1 MTSLLSSK
9 ETKKNV
15 ISQISN
21 SNKNI
26 FIKKVVNKKKE
37 EIINHNDL
45 HDKILRRKNAL
56 LTNTSVKKIK
66 QIKKISINDNENKC
80 VINKSKK
87 KLDSSNKENHGINN
101 KEKNDIKK
109 STKKK
114 ILKNIVNATKIEI
127 KEKFP
132 QKIIKNT
139 KNKEIIK
146 NKDKLS
152 IFLNNT
158 ENIPKIN
165 TYQKKEEEKNK
176 SFIKNKNKGVQQK
189 EKEIQK
195 NNSLLISQNKST
207 IINEE
212 NGKDLKDELNLNEIE
227 YSKKYERKNMSEQKI
242 RIQDSEN
249 IGNIIP
255 LIKMKKEH
263 IKYSIKKK
271 KQKANIN
278 IKNKKLVYEED
289 INNSELKKYNSINNE
304 IETNKSYIDII
315 NNFDIINI
323 INKKEETKKLSS
335 SIQKNSLNHTQEL
348 SQKRIL
354 KQNNSISNNH
364 INKKILNILKTKQN
378 NKTTNK
384 NNKNNKIQEKS
395 SGPMTMRNKN
405 PKNNNL
411 YLLNSEKKN
420 TSSNSFIN
428 NNGIQNK
435 WDKKYFIPIVSA
447 SLVGGGGED
456 KIIEKNQI
464 YKKINTEKGLLD
476 IYNYNNNNIKKSIN
490 FGDNNKKK
498 REMLFNFSNKKL
510 KNENY
515 SYINFQSK
523 RTNSFIS
530 KRNQHITERN
540 NSINNMKKDN
550 YNSNIDND
558 LDQQEKKLEL
568 IRSEISQEKIKDK
581 LNKTNKCAIS
591 VDNICDNSFDK
602 NKMEEIVESQG
613 NKKKHKKFKT
623 FHIKVNSLNM
633 LKKSKNKSTRDNNK
647 SNDIMII
654 KRGDLLNR
662 LRNIKHNYSVMENVN

>member
-195 NNSLLISQNKST
+195 NNSLLVSQNKST

-212 NGKDLKDELNLNEIE
+212 NGKDLEDELNLNEIE
-227 YSKKYERKNMSEQKI
+227 YSKKNERKNMSEQKI

-271 KQKANIN
+271 K
-278 IKNKKLVYEED
+278 
-289 INNSELKKYNSINNE
+289 
-304 IETNKSYIDII
+304 TKS
-315 NNFDIINI
+315 
-323 INKKEETKKLSS
+323 
-335 SIQKNSLNHTQEL
+335 
-348 SQKRIL
+348 
-354 KQNNSISNNH
+354 
-364 INKKILNILKTKQN
+364 
-378 NKTTNK
+378 
-384 NNKNNKIQEKS
+384 
-395 SGPMTMRNKN
+395 
-405 PKNNNL
+405 
-411 YLLNSEKKN
+411 
-420 TSSNSFIN
+420 
-428 NNGIQNK
+428 
-435 WDKKYFIPIVSA
+435 
-447 SLVGGGGED
+447 
-456 KIIEKNQI
+456 
-464 YKKINTEKGLLD
+464 
-476 IYNYNNNNIKKSIN
+476 
-490 FGDNNKKK
+490 
-498 REMLFNFSNKKL
+498 
-510 KNENY
+510 
-515 SYINFQSK
+515 
-523 RTNSFIS
+523 
-530 KRNQHITERN
+530 
-540 NSINNMKKDN
+540 
-550 YNSNIDND
+550 
-558 LDQQEKKLEL
+558 
-568 IRSEISQEKIKDK
+568 
-581 LNKTNKCAIS
+581 
-591 VDNICDNSFDK
+591 
-602 NKMEEIVESQG
+602 
-613 NKKKHKKFKT
+613 
-623 FHIKVNSLNM
+623 
-633 LKKSKNKSTRDNNK
+633 
-647 SNDIMII
+647 
-654 KRGDLLNR
+654 
-662 LRNIKHNYSVMENVN
+662 

>member
-195 NNSLLISQNKST
+195 NNSLLVSQNKST

-212 NGKDLKDELNLNEIE
+212 NGKDLEDELNLNEIE

-271 KQKANIN
+271 NKNLILILK
-278 IKNKKLVYEED
+278 IKN
-289 INNSELKKYNSINNE
+289 
-304 IETNKSYIDII
+304 
-315 NNFDIINI
+315 
-323 INKKEETKKLSS
+323 
-335 SIQKNSLNHTQEL
+335 
-348 SQKRIL
+348 
-354 KQNNSISNNH
+354 
-364 INKKILNILKTKQN
+364 
-378 NKTTNK
+378 
-384 NNKNNKIQEKS
+384 
-395 SGPMTMRNKN
+395 
-405 PKNNNL
+405 
-411 YLLNSEKKN
+411 
-420 TSSNSFIN
+420 
-428 NNGIQNK
+428 
-435 WDKKYFIPIVSA
+435 
-447 SLVGGGGED
+447 
-456 KIIEKNQI
+456 
-464 YKKINTEKGLLD
+464 
-476 IYNYNNNNIKKSIN
+476 
-490 FGDNNKKK
+490 
-498 REMLFNFSNKKL
+498 
-510 KNENY
+510 
-515 SYINFQSK
+515 
-523 RTNSFIS
+523 
-530 KRNQHITERN
+530 
-540 NSINNMKKDN
+540 
-550 YNSNIDND
+550 
-558 LDQQEKKLEL
+558 
-568 IRSEISQEKIKDK
+568 
-581 LNKTNKCAIS
+581 
-591 VDNICDNSFDK
+591 
-602 NKMEEIVESQG
+602 
-613 NKKKHKKFKT
+613 
-623 FHIKVNSLNM
+623 
-633 LKKSKNKSTRDNNK
+633 
-647 SNDIMII
+647 
-654 KRGDLLNR
+654 
-662 LRNIKHNYSVMENVN
+662 

>member
-1 MTSLLSSK
+1 MTSLLTSK

-26 FIKKVVNKKKE
+26 FIKKEVNKKKE

-146 NKDKLS
+146 TKDKLS

-195 NNSLLISQNKST
+195 NNSLLVSQNKST

-212 NGKDLKDELNLNEIE
+212 NGKDLEDELNLNEIE

-364 INKKILNILKTKQN
+364 INKKILNILKSKQN

-384 NNKNNKIQEKS
+384 NNKKNKIKEKS

-613 NKKKHKKFKT
+613 NKKKYKKFKT